1 MNTSRQEG
9 AARQSAQNLRTYPQ
23 GSAQLLPGEGA
34 YVTGFTFVLPVLPD
48 EGQSPL
54 PLEGRSPAEGFCA
67 GLLFEHSLHTKRTP

>member
-34 YVTGFTFVLPVLPD
+34 YVTGFTFVLPVLHD
-48 EGQSPL
+48 EEPEPPSS
-54 PLEGRSPAEGFCA
+54 GRQKPCR
-67 GLLFEHSLHTKRTP
+67 GLLSRALI